1 MKKYLVIGN
10 PIDHSL
16 SPKLH
21 NYWFKENNINAVYE
35 KKQIEENDI
44 EGIISEMRNGKI
56 EGINV
61 TVPFKKSVIPFLD
74 KIEIPE
80 VTQSVNTIYIQ
91 KNSITG
97 SNKIVGRN
105 TDILGFKFSLEQIKY
120 SAKGKKIFILGAG
133 GVTPSIIYA
142 LEEMK
147 PSTIMLSNR
156 TKEKAK
162 NLKKSFPQLEI
173 VDWGDIKN
181 FDMIINTTSLGLK
194 ENEKI
199 PINYDQIGSGKFFY
213 DVIYNPRKTN
223 FLLEAEKRGHQIEN
237 GKMMFIYQAQAAFS
251 LFTVAP
257 DMSDGLLPSVNK
269 KVLQLLE
276 ND

>member
-1 MKKYLVIGN
+1 M
-10 PIDHSL
+10 
-16 SPKLH
+16 
-21 NYWFKENNINAVYE
+21 
-35 KKQIEENDI
+35 
-44 EGIISEMRNGKI
+44 
-56 EGINV
+56 
-61 TVPFKKSVIPFLD
+61 
-74 KIEIPE
+74 
-80 VTQSVNTIYIQ
+80 
-91 KNSITG
+91 
-97 SNKIVGRN
+97 
-105 TDILGFKFSLEQIKY
+105 
-120 SAKGKKIFILGAG
+120 
-133 GVTPSIIYA
+133 TPSIIYA

-156 TKEKAK
+156 TKEKAE

>member
-156 TKEKAK
+156 TKEKAE

>member
-1 MKKYLVIGN
+1 MLLLLIW
-10 PIDHSL
+10 L
-16 SPKLH
+16 
-21 NYWFKENNINAVYE
+21 KENNINAVYE

-156 TKEKAK
+156 TKEKAE

>member
-16 SPKLH
+16 SPRLH
-21 NYWFKENNINAVYE
+21 NYWFKENNIDAIYE
-35 KKQIEENDI
+35 KKQVKEIDI

-56 EGINV
+56 DGINV

-74 KIEIPE
+74 KAVIPKKI
-80 VTQSVNTIYIQ
+80 QSVNTIYME
-91 KNSITG
+91 KDNITG
-97 SNKIVGRN
+97 SNKIVGKN
-105 TDILGFKFSLEQIKY
+105 TDIIGFKLSLEHIKY
-120 SAKGKKIFILGAG
+120 SVKGKKIFILGAG

-142 LEEMK
+142 LEKMK
-147 PSTIMLSNR
+147 PATIMLSNR
-156 TKEKAK
+156 TKEKAE
-162 NLKKSFPQLEI
+162 NLKKLFPQLEL
-173 VDWGDIKN
+173 VEWGDIKN

-194 ENEKI
+194 EKDKI
-199 PINYDQIGSGKFFY
+199 PINYDQIGPGKFFY
-213 DVIYNPRKTN
+213 DVIYNPKKTN

-237 GKMMFIYQAQAAFS
+237 GKMMFVYQAQAAFG
-251 LFTVAP
+251 LFTIEPNVG
-257 DMSDGLLPSVNK
+257 MGLIPLVNK

>member
-1 MKKYLVIGN
+1 MKKYIVIGN

-16 SPKLH
+16 SPRLH

-35 KKQIEENDI
+35 KKLAKETDIEE
-44 EGIISEMRNGKI
+44 IISEMRNGKI

-80 VTQSVNTIYIQ
+80 KTQSVNTIYTE
-91 KNSITG
+91 KNDATG
-97 SNKIVGRN
+97 VNKIIGRN
-105 TDILGFKFSLEQIKY
+105 TDILGFKYSLEHIKY
-120 SAKGKKIFILGAG
+120 PIKGKKIFILGAG

-142 LEEMK
+142 LEEME
-147 PSTIMLSNR
+147 PSIIMLSNR
-156 TKEKAK
+156 TKEKAE
-162 NLKKSFPQLEI
+162 NLKKLFPKLEL
-173 VDWGDIKN
+173 VDWGSIKN

-194 ENEKI
+194 ENDKI
-199 PINYDQIGSGKFFY
+199 SINYDQIGSGKLFY
-213 DVIYNPRKTN
+213 DVIYNPKKTN

-237 GKMMFIYQAQAAFS
+237 GKIMFVYQAQEAFR
-251 LFTVAP
+251 LWTIAP
-257 DMSDGLLPSVNK
+257 NLSSGLLPSVNK
-269 KVLQLLE
+269 KVFQLLE